1 MSAMTIDTTT
11 MASDQPKPEISP
23 WLTGAKTN
31 CPTEPPAVTMPSHSV
46 LTWSG
51 ATRPTRASG
60 RVKPIP
66 DAPMPTR
73 SPALTVIISGVPE
86 IEIM

>member
-1 MSAMTIDTTT
+1 MTIASTT
-11 MASDQPKPEISP
+11 MASDQPRPEIRP

-31 CPTEPPAVTMPSHSV
+31 WPTDPPAVTMPSHRL
-46 LTWSG
+46 LTRSG
-51 ATRPTRASG
+51 ATRPTKASG

-66 DAPMPTR
+66 DAPNPTS
-73 SPALTVIISGVPE
+73 SPALTVIVSGVPE